1 MSPALD
7 WYLMAAWPRR
17 YKALL
22 LSACLLLALGSGY
35 GLHLRGANASLER
48 ALARGAELQQAWQ
61 AQADQVARLD
71 EQQARLLGL
80 EQRLREAQARL
91 LPAGG
96 MPGLL
101 QAVARAGRGLV
112 FEQVKVLP
120 AQPQA
125 LHAEMPVHL
134 QVVGDFAA
142 LAGFVDALATLPER
156 VTLHDFHLAPLAG
169 RGQLRLQMH
178 LKAYASGLP
187 VDPVAQPAPVL
198 AEARDPFA
206 APPPA
211 ALEFAL
217 EHVPLE
223 QMELVGH
230 LADRRGGVA
239 LIRVAGA
246 LYPLREGD
254 RLGPDKGRVVRI
266 DARQVELEE
275 QVWVEGAGWVERSQ
289 VIEANGVARHVVN

>member
-1 MSPALD
+1 M
-7 WYLMAAWPRR
+7 
-17 YKALL
+17 
-22 LSACLLLALGSGY
+22 
-35 GLHLRGANASLER
+35 
-48 ALARGAELQQAWQ
+48 
-61 AQADQVARLD
+61 
-71 EQQARLLGL
+71 
-80 EQRLREAQARL
+80 
-91 LPAGG
+91 
-96 MPGLL
+96 
-101 QAVARAGRGLV
+101 
-112 FEQVKVLP
+112 
-120 AQPQA
+120 
-125 LHAEMPVHL
+125 
-134 QVVGDFAA
+134 
-142 LAGFVDALATLPER
+142 
-156 VTLHDFHLAPLAG
+156 
-169 RGQLRLQMH
+169 
-178 LKAYASGLP
+178 
-187 VDPVAQPAPVL
+187 AQPAPVL

-266 DARQVELEE
+266 DAQQVELEE